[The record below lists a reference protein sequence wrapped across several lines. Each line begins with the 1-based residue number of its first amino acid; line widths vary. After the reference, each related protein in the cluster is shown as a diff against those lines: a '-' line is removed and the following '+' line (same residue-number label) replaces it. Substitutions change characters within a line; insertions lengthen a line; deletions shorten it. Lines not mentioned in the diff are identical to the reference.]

1 MLISFTRS
9 LAKDNIFMCM
19 FVCLQD
25 FMWVFR
31 SVLCL
36 SEQTGCSDNEETD
49 GSHAIPN
56 KTASHQIHINNQL
69 ITHLLLYYYA
79 LFCNCTSSQ
88 FNNCLFVCL
97 FYFSRLIYPGVVTL
111 IIASLT
117 FPPGFGQFMAGEVSI
132 RVDANINR
140 GPQAVL
146 CTQCGVILKFSLWSH
161 S

>member
-1 MLISFTRS
+1 M
-9 LAKDNIFMCM
+9 
-19 FVCLQD
+19 
-25 FMWVFR
+25 
-31 SVLCL
+31 
-36 SEQTGCSDNEETD
+36 
-49 GSHAIPN
+49 
-56 KTASHQIHINNQL
+56 
-69 ITHLLLYYYA
+69 
-79 LFCNCTSSQ
+79 
-88 FNNCLFVCL
+88 CL